1 MKDFELKKV
10 KRFPEMSEET
20 ECFVAQLWVDGKHIA
35 DVRNDGKG
43 GSNDLH
49 PMDGYTYEDIKEF
62 DTLDAE
68 CEIFEKVIE
77 YDEVRKLQSNN
88 FVVKKDRNLYTL
100 KFPMSISKLKKI
112 GNYDMWLNNK
122 LDNFKKH
129 GYVVLNTN
137 L

>member
-1 MKDFELKKV
+1 
-10 KRFPEMSEET
+10 MSEET

-77 YDEVRKLQSNN
+77 YDEVRKLQSKN
-88 FVVKKDRNLYTL
+88 FVVKKDRKLYTL
-100 KFPMSISKLKKI
+100 KFPMSISKLKKF
-112 GNYDMWLNNK
+112 GNYDMWLINK

-129 GYVVLNTN
+129 GYSILNTN

>member
-1 MKDFELKKV
+1 
-10 KRFPEMSEET
+10 MSEET
-20 ECFVAQLWVDGKHIA
+20 ESFVAHLWVDGNHLA
-35 DVRNDGKG
+35 DVKNDGKG
-43 GSNDLH
+43 GPNDFH
-49 PMDGYTYEDIKEF
+49 PMDGYTYEDVKEF

-68 CEIFEKVIE
+68 CKIFEKIIE